1 MELIVK
7 KAWNFQVGIFFLNR
21 FFGVFSFCEIIL
33 FKKKLLK
40 TTLCEKSN
48 KNKSKN
54 INKPSITFLLVKNI
68 NNIVLLVKK
77 NNNENMIQNSI
88 KT

>member
-1 MELIVK
+1 MFPFYSQLVK
-7 KAWNFQVGIFFLNR
+7 KI
-21 FFGVFSFCEIIL
+21 
-33 FKKKLLK
+33 LLK

-54 INKPSITFLLVKNI
+54 INKPSITFFLVKNI